1 MTEKELSRY
10 YYLKKEIKDLEDR
23 LKELGVGL
31 SAINLDKEIS
41 SGSSEHTSIQ
51 EKIAIIKEKWINARL
66 SALEEYLKIENYIE
80 TVEEAE
86 IRQIMR
92 YRFLDLYDWYKIGEI
107 LNCDRTTASK
117 KMRAYIKL
125 SHISHN

>member
-1 MTEKELSRY
+1 MTEKELSKY
-10 YYLKKEIKDLEDR
+10 YYLKREIKDLEDR

-31 SAINLDKEIS
+31 SAINLDKELS

-51 EKIAIIKEKWINARL
+51 EKIAIIKDKWINARL

-80 TVEEAE
+80 TVEEVE

-92 YRFLDLYDWYKIGEI
+92 YRFLDLYDWYKIGEV
-107 LNCDRTTASK
+107 LHCDRTTVSK
-117 KMRAYIKL
+117 KLRKYLKGE
-125 SHISHN
+125 

>member
-10 YYLKKEIKDLEDR
+10 YYLKREIKDLEDR

-31 SAINLDKEIS
+31 SAINLDKELS
-41 SGSSEHTSIQ
+41 SGSSGHTSIQ

-80 TVEEAE
+80 TVEEVE

-92 YRFLDLYDWYKIGEI
+92 YRFLDLLSWEKVAEKMNYE
-107 LNCDRTTASK
+107 RTTIPK
-117 KMRAYIKL
+117 KLRSYLRKQ
-125 SHISHN
+125 

>member
-10 YYLKKEIKDLEDR
+10 YYLKREIKDLEDR

-31 SAINLDKEIS
+31 SAINLDKELS

-80 TVEEAE
+80 TVEEVE

-92 YRFLDLYDWYKIGEI
+92 YRFLDLYDWYKIGEV
-107 LNCDRTTASK
+107 LHCDRTTVSK
-117 KMRAYIKL
+117 KLRKYLKGE
-125 SHISHN
+125 

>member
-10 YYLKKEIKDLEDR
+10 YYLKREIKDLEDR

-31 SAINLDKEIS
+31 SAINLDKELS

-80 TVEEAE
+80 TVEEVE

-92 YRFLDLYDWYKIGEI
+92 YRFLDLYDWYKIGEV
-107 LNCDRTTASK
+107 LNCDRTTVSK
-117 KMRAYIKL
+117 KLRKYLKGE
-125 SHISHN
+125 

>member
-10 YYLKKEIKDLEDR
+10 YYLKREIKDLEDR

-31 SAINLDKEIS
+31 SAINLDKELS

-51 EKIAIIKEKWINARL
+51 EKIAIIKDKWINARL

-80 TVEEAE
+80 TVEEVE

-92 YRFLDLYDWYKIGEI
+92 YRFLDLYDWYKIGEV
-107 LNCDRTTASK
+107 LHCDRTTVSK
-117 KMRAYIKL
+117 KLRKYLKGE
-125 SHISHN
+125 

>member
-10 YYLKKEIKDLEDR
+10 YYLKREIKDLEDR

-31 SAINLDKEIS
+31 SAINLDKEIT

-80 TVEEAE
+80 TVEEVE

-92 YRFLDLYDWYKIGEI
+92 YRFLDLYDWYKIGEV
-107 LNCDRTTASK
+107 LHCDRTTVSK
-117 KMRAYIKL
+117 KLRKYLKGE
-125 SHISHN
+125 

>member
-1 MTEKELSRY
+1 MTEKELSKY
-10 YYLKKEIKDLEDR
+10 YYLKREIKDLEDR

-31 SAINLDKEIS
+31 SAINLDKELS

-80 TVEEAE
+80 TVEEVE

-92 YRFLDLYDWYKIGEI
+92 YRFLDLYDWYKIGE
-107 LNCDRTTASK
+107 LLHCDRTTVSK
-117 KMRAYIKL
+117 KLRKYLKGE
-125 SHISHN
+125 

>member
-10 YYLKKEIKDLEDR
+10 YYLKREIKDLEDR

-31 SAINLDKEIS
+31 SAINLDKELS
-41 SGSSEHTSIQ
+41 SGSSGHTSIQ

-80 TVEEAE
+80 TVEEVE

-92 YRFLDLYDWYKIGEI
+92 YRFLDLYDWYKIGE
-107 LNCDRTTASK
+107 LLHCDRTTASK
-117 KMRAYIKL
+117 KLRAYIKV